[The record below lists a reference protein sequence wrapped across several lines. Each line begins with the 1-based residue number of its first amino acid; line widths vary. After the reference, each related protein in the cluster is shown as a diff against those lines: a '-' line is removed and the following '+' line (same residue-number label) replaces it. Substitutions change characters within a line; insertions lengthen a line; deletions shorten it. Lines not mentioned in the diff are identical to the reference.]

1 MLSPSAHDQAFR
13 ARSEFCCFQF
23 LRGVLREV
31 ALVHQAARRE
41 AAGFRCLIS
50 QFADRRHS
58 GDAVLLA
65 LLRAKRPVRRR
76 VDGVEAD
83 GHAIEQTA
91 ASTS

>member
-1 MLSPSAHDQAFR
+1 MLSPRSHDETLR
-13 ARSEFCCFQF
+13 ARPQ
-23 LRGVLREV
+23 LRLTEGFRRVLREV
-31 ALVHQAARRE
+31 ALVDEAARRE
-41 AAGFRCLIS
+41 AAGSCCLIP
-50 QFADRRHS
+50 QFADRRHA